1 MRLSCSATQD
11 LRVSEGI
18 CFDYPELQAIRDGV
32 LCPLRIIVPI
42 FNRRSGLSDPDWNV
56 EFAGYVKR
64 NLGEFGKTL
73 TFHRRVAERNVSSD
87 SAESDS
93 SDAEDGNE
101 LGN

>member
-1 MRLSCSATQD
+1 M
-11 LRVSEGI
+11 
-18 CFDYPELQAIRDGV
+18 YKRDSIQKIDV
-32 LCPLRIIVPI
+32 C
-42 FNRRSGLSDPDWNV
+42 SGLSDPDWNV

-64 NLGEFGKTL
+64 NLGVFGKTL

-101 LGN
+101 LGNWVF